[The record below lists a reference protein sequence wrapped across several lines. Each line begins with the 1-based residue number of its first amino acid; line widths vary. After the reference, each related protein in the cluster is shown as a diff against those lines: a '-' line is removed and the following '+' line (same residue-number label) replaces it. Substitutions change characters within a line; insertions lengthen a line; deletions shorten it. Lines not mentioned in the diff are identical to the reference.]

1 MSNTGYFSEFLLCD
15 GIKKI
20 QGYSYSR
27 FRSVYYRNTA
37 AANTP
42 SKRDMVCF
50 LTLILKLIKF
60 INTLPIKKNITGRTP
75 SRKNIGIFSKNSKSN
90 TKKNFCLSGW
100 VKSITPAGFP
110 SIWFSLGLYYF
121 YPFGIE
127 EWTKNCSG
135 FPKDD
140 LLQCHMLFRNL
151 RIANILSG
159 RSFKEK

>member
-1 MSNTGYFSEFLLCD
+1 MEMPNTGYFPNFFYVKMDCWERLGIIR

-27 FRSVYYRNTA
+27 FRSVYYGNTA

-75 SRKNIGIFSKNSKSN
+75 SRKNI
-90 TKKNFCLSGW
+90 
-100 VKSITPAGFP
+100 
-110 SIWFSLGLYYF
+110 
-121 YPFGIE
+121 
-127 EWTKNCSG
+127 
-135 FPKDD
+135 
-140 LLQCHMLFRNL
+140 
-151 RIANILSG
+151 
-159 RSFKEK
+159 